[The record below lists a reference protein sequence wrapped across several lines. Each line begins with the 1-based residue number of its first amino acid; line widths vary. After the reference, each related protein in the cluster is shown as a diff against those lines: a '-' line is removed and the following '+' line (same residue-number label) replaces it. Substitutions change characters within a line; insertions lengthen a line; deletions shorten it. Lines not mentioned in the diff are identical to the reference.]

1 MKKEKISL
9 FEKVEITDPEY
20 AQKLYNKETQKF
32 KLKLICA
39 GISLLTSISWLFYFL
54 LESIMPTTV
63 EDLLLIPMA
72 VGIIAAVVAG
82 PITVVKTVF
91 KIARTGWH
99 IIPFFLLDIV
109 GFLFGLIF
117 AVLGLLFVPVLYC
130 AIILYQSYN
139 TKKEAESFLA
149 LDQTM
154 SKGQILEVPIT
165 DENQQ

>member
-1 MKKEKISL
+1 MKKEKITL

-20 AQKLYNKETQKF
+20 AQKLYDKETQKF

-39 GISLLTSISWLFYFL
+39 GISLLTSISWLLFFL
-54 LESIMPTTV
+54 LESVMPTTV

-72 VGIIAAVVAG
+72 VGIIVAVVAG

-91 KIARTGWH
+91 KIAGTGWR

-139 TKKEAESFLA
+139 TKKEAEAFLA
-149 LDQTM
+149 LDHTM
-154 SKGQILEVPIT
+154 SKGQTVEVPIT
-165 DENQQ
+165 DVNQQ